1 MNLLLD
7 MARGIAALL
16 VFLFHVRGG
25 LEASMPVLADIVRF
39 GSLGVPLFFVISGYV
54 ISASAEA
61 TLRKGESAG
70 AFLKRRFL
78 RIFPPFW
85 LSILVVLA
93 VPYLLAAVSA
103 LKSGMYEMPEPRF
116 LALGAIDWVQLVSLV
131 KVFMAVGD
139 DLQGQFNQVNAVYWT
154 LAIEFQFYLC
164 VYLALLFRAHF
175 RLIIALVSGASLL
188 LLAWPLPL
196 NSGLFIHFW
205 PMFAVGIALQYLSLN
220 GWQAARIFSG
230 KSRIVAALGVVLIL
244 GTLLQLAYLGSLE
257 KVLERLFPSAGLG
270 FALICA
276 LVLWLAAP
284 FGEGLEAA
292 RKGGNRA
299 LRWLLKPAAYL
310 GVISYSV
317 YLLHGII
324 VQVPGMIVRQ
334 VLPASN
340 PLNPL
345 LSVAGTLVLCGVFY
359 TWAEKP
365 FMSKRQRAINATLLE
380 DERDS
385 AAGQGRPQLQ
395 PRNIR

>member
-93 VPYLLAAVSA
+93 VPYLIAAISA

-205 PMFAVGIALQYLSLN
+205 PMFAVGIALQYLARN
-220 GWQAARIFSG
+220 GWQAAR
-230 KSRIVAALGVVLIL
+230 
-244 GTLLQLAYLGSLE
+244 
-257 KVLERLFPSAGLG
+257 LFPGKRRPSARAWRPHGKAATG
-270 FALICA
+270 RCA
-276 LVLWLAAP
+276 GCSNLP
-284 FGEGLEAA
+284 
-292 RKGGNRA
+292 R
-299 LRWLLKPAAYL
+299 
-310 GVISYSV
+310 IS
-317 YLLHGII
+317 
-324 VQVPGMIVRQ
+324 
-334 VLPASN
+334 A
-340 PLNPL
+340 
-345 LSVAGTLVLCGVFY
+345 
-359 TWAEKP
+359 
-365 FMSKRQRAINATLLE
+365 
-380 DERDS
+380 
-385 AAGQGRPQLQ
+385 
-395 PRNIR
+395 